1 MRPSRRLSAVARQ
14 KLRRQSDLR
23 SRIVDADKH
32 EFEEVCRELLSSGSA
47 LSADLLCAAGRAVAS
62 TKLSVVAETVDALCW
77 ASTERLCSAEEEIPS
92 SEVVAALVSL
102 ASAGKPHRPSIRRLV
117 EGLKARIPSV
127 APQMS
132 LQEIHRT
139 ITALRNLKEP
149 LGVEVQLLLD
159 RLDRRL
165 DMLSDFALA
174 SLARTIASSSWR
186 IEAFAK
192 SMAASWRQ
200 RVEGQRGL
208 KSNVHAA
215 VVFAVGK
222 TADKDVITEV
232 LRVANNS
239 LDYSTFTFTE
249 LSQIL
254 WVYANNGGIIPSESI
269 WKSLLGAL
277 SADGVGACATQTIGY
292 AFWAAGVLSHDCHSS
307 GLPLELIRQMA
318 QVVVLGSVRG
328 FQPSSVSYMV
338 WAVSLAAN
346 QDCLWVGDFCKH
358 LLADNSSR
366 ETIDKFKSLELA
378 NTLAA
383 VCSLGLKDSLPEFV
397 AAARQYFA
405 AAAKIAP
412 GTAAN
417 GRAFT
422 QVAWT
427 MVPEGGPEMEAIV
440 DWFTTN
446 SDEVGLRSLC
456 RILWAASKCD
466 GVVEACAGQ
475 QSSSVVL
482 LVCAAARRFLD
493 GRSERLEQ
501 QDVALLVWALGTL
514 RLSHYELEER
524 CCVLARGMLMDGRID
539 SRHLAMVL
547 WGITSNSHRSQPAI
561 DLIKDTVSAVER
573 GGISFDVADVA
584 VVLWAMAAS
593 DVYDQA
599 VFRHLLSVL
608 ATGSG
613 QLLAAE
619 RRASL
624 SKVHRAYLWARL
636 CHGFVHTPQ
645 ETGLIAEALEEAQ
658 MSGIDAQGAF
668 QTDVCRTLNRVL
680 ARWPSTGFQVMSE
693 VDLGPELP
701 GLVVDAAL
709 VDGRT
714 GSRGLLV
721 EVDGPHHYVSVL
733 GASGVSG
740 RQYNGQSVLKHELIR
755 KAGFRL
761 LCVGDEKW
769 RSMDRAD
776 RFEFIRHEVSDAF
789 NSRELFPG

>member
-47 LSADLLCAAGRAVAS
+47 LPADLLCAAGRAVAS
-62 TKLSVVAETVDALCW
+62 TRLSVVAETVDALCW
-77 ASTERLCSAEEEIPS
+77 ASTECLCSAEEEIPS

-102 ASAGKPHRPSIRRLV
+102 ASAGKPHRPSVRRLV

-132 LQEIHRT
+132 LQEIHRAT
-139 ITALRNLKEP
+139 TALCKLKEP
-149 LGVEVQLLLD
+149 SGVEVQLLLD
-159 RLDRRL
+159 HLDRRL

-192 SMAASWRQ
+192 SMAVSWRQ
-200 RVEGQRGL
+200 RVEGQRDL

-222 TADKDVITEV
+222 AADEEIITEV

-254 WVYANNGGIIPSESI
+254 WVYANNGGVIPSESI

-292 AFWAAGVLSHDCHSS
+292 AFWAAGVLSHNCHSS

-318 QVVVLGSVRG
+318 QCVVLGSVRG

-338 WAVSLAAN
+338 WAVSLAAS

-378 NTLAA
+378 NTFAA
-383 VCSLGLKDSLPEFV
+383 VCSLGLKDILPEFV

-405 AAAKIAP
+405 AAAKTVP

-446 SDEVGLRSLC
+446 SDKVGLRSLC

-475 QSSSVVL
+475 QSTSVVL
-482 LVCAAARRFLD
+482 LVCAAARRVLD
-493 GRSERLEQ
+493 GRRERLEQ
-501 QDVALLVWALGTL
+501 QDIALLVWALGTL
-514 RLSHYELEER
+514 RVSHYELEER

-561 DLIKDTVSAVER
+561 DLIKDTALAVES
-573 GGISFDVADVA
+573 GSIAFDVADVG

-593 DVYDQA
+593 DVYDQV
-599 VFRHLLSVL
+599 VFRHLLSVF

-613 QLLAAE
+613 QLSAAE

-636 CHGFVHTPQ
+636 CHGFVHSPQ
-645 ETGLIAEALEEAQ
+645 EAGLIAEALEEAQ
-658 MSGIDAQGAF
+658 MSGVDAKGEF
-668 QTDVCRTLNRVL
+668 QTGVCRNLNRVL
-680 ARWPSTGFQVMSE
+680 ARSPSTGFQVVSE
-693 VDLGPELP
+693 VDLAPELP
-701 GLVVDAAL
+701 GLAVDAAL
-709 VDGRT
+709 VDGWT

-761 LCVGDEKW
+761 LCIGDEKW

-776 RFEFIRHEVSDAF
+776 RFEFIRHEVSDALS
-789 NSRELFPG
+789 SRELFPG